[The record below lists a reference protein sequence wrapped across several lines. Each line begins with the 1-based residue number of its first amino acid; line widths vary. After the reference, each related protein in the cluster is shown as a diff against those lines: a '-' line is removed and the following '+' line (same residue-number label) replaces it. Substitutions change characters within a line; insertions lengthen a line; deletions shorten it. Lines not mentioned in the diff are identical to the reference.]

1 MTKKKTESTEVNMNE
16 EQRAETGASPAQ
28 PESRPE
34 DNLDATQA
42 GGVENPLA
50 EVAAIE
56 EVVQLKKDLEEIRS
70 KADEYLDGWQRSRA
84 EFANYKKRMDRD
96 QAQIYQTAAGSIIK
110 RYLEIL
116 DDLDR
121 ALKNRPQNGD
131 GAGWAAG
138 IDLIYRKFQTI
149 LESEGVKI
157 MEAEGK
163 IFDPNLH
170 EAISQTEVPGFESGQ
185 IVEVIQKGYMLGDR
199 VLRHALVRVAK

>member
-1 MTKKKTESTEVNMNE
+1 MTKKKHESTEVNMNE
-16 EQRAETGASPAQ
+16 EQKAVDGASPAQ
-28 PESRPE
+28 QENMPGEV
-34 DNLDATQA
+34 DNT
-42 GGVENPLA
+42 LA
-50 EVAAIE
+50 EVAALE
-56 EVVQLKKDLEEIRS
+56 EVEQLKKELAESRS

-84 EFANYKKRMDRD
+84 EFANYKKRVDRD
-96 QAQIYQTAAGSIIK
+96 QSQIHQAAAGVILK

-138 IDLIYRKFQTI
+138 IELIYRKFMAI
-149 LESEGVKI
+149 LDAEGVKV

-170 EAISQTEVPGFESGQ
+170 EAISQSEVPGYESGQ
-185 IVEVIQKGYMLGDR
+185 IVEVIQKGYILGDR
-199 VLRHALVRVAK
+199 VLRPALVRVAK

>member
-1 MTKKKTESTEVNMNE
+1 MTKKKHESTEVNMNE
-16 EQRAETGASPAQ
+16 EQKAANGASAA
-28 PESRPE
+28 RPE
-34 DNLDATQA
+34 NQPGDYLDVNQA
-42 GGVENPLA
+42 GEVDNTLA

-56 EVVQLKKDLEEIRS
+56 EVEQLKKELEESRS

-84 EFANYKKRMDRD
+84 EFANYKKRVDRD
-96 QAQIYQTAAGSIIK
+96 QAQIHQAAAGSIIK

-138 IDLIYRKFQTI
+138 IELIYRKFMAI
-149 LESEGVKI
+149 LDAEGVKV

-163 IFDPNLH
+163 FFDPNQH
-170 EAISQTEVPGFESGQ
+170 EAISQSEVPGYESGQ
-185 IVEVIQKGYMLGDR
+185 IVEVIQKGYLLGDR
-199 VLRHALVRVAK
+199 VLRPALVRVAK

>member
-1 MTKKKTESTEVNMNE
+1 MNE
-16 EQRAETGASPAQ
+16 EQRAVNGANPAQ
-28 PESRPE
+28 QGNRPE
-34 DNLDATQA
+34 DDLDLNHA
-42 GGVENPLA
+42 GEVENTLA

-56 EVVQLKKDLEEIRS
+56 EVEQLKKELEETRS

-96 QAQIYQTAAGSIIK
+96 QAQVHQAAAGSIIK

-138 IDLIYRKFQTI
+138 IDLIYRKFQAI
-149 LESEGVKI
+149 LEAEGVKV

-163 IFDPNLH
+163 IFDPNMH
-170 EAISQTEVPGFESGQ
+170 EAISQSEVPGYESGQ
-185 IVEVIQKGYMLGDR
+185 IVEVIQKGYMLGER
-199 VLRHALVRVAK
+199 VLRPALVRVAK